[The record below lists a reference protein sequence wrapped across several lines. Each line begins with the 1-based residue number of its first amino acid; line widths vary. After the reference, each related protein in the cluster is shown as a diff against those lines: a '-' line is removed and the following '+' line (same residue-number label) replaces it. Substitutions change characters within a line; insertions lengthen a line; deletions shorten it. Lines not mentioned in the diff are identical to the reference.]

1 MRMMHLRAD
10 TSSTLPSARSRK
22 KQLVHSSN
30 FWWSRTCTARTPAP
44 SCARARAPPPSAQAR
59 ARGACGGCACGAR
72 AAADQ
77 GRPLGRCPC
86 APARAAEARR
96 VPGGAWPAGAQLASH
111 ATGTCITR
119 RAGGLAG
126 CCWTR
131 EACACCISRTH
142 AARARP
148 CAPGGHGSS
157 KQALAGGWGRAF
169 WAGVSWP
176 ALISSS
182 TMWCS
187 YCARASAAAVRSRAC
202 LEALAGRSALPA
214 RARARAGARPSGA
227 GCQHRG
233 TRRARHVAPGARG
246 APRSGP
252 GRALGY
258 G

>member
-44 SCARARAPPPSAQAR
+44 SCARARAASPSAQAR

-72 AAADQ
+72 AA
-77 GRPLGRCPC
+77 P
-86 APARAAEARR
+86 R
-96 VPGGAWPAGAQLASH
+96 V
-111 ATGTCITR
+111 
-119 RAGGLAG
+119 RAGRSG
-126 CCWTR
+126 
-131 EACACCISRTH
+131 
-142 AARARP
+142 AARARQRGRPGPPRAGRRMAGRGAACEP
-148 CAPGGHGSS
+148 CHWHMHHAERWRPRWLLLDKGGSRVLHLMHPRGKGAPDAPGGHGSS

-169 WAGVSWP
+169 CAGVSWP

-202 LEALAGRSALPA
+202 LEALAGRSALPHVHVRGQA
-214 RARARAGARPSGA
+214 RRPSGA

-246 APRSGP
+246 APR
-252 GRALGY
+252 
-258 G
+258 